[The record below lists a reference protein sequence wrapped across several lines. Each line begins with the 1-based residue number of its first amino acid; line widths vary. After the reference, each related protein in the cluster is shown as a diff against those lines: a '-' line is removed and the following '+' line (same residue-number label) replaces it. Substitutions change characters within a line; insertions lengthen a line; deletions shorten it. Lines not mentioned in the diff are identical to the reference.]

1 MKNINLIIY
10 DFDGVM
16 TDNKVYVDQNGNET
30 VQVNRADGLGVEG
43 IKDLGLKQMI
53 LSTEVNP
60 VVSVRAQKLNL
71 LCHQGVK
78 DKSLFI
84 AQYCKNNDIS
94 MNNVAYLGNDI
105 NDYDAMKLVETAFC
119 PSDAHQEI
127 KNISHHILESKG
139 GEGVVRELLDLMRKG
154 IRKNEH

>member
-30 VQVNRADGLGVEG
+30 VQVNRADGLGVKG

-53 LSTEVNP
+53 LSTETNP
-60 VVSVRAQKLNL
+60 VVSARAHKLNL
-71 LCHQGVK
+71 LCHHGVK

-84 AQYCKNNDIS
+84 TKYCKNYEITMKD
-94 MNNVAYLGNDI
+94 VAYVGNDI
-105 NDYDAMKLVETAFC
+105 NDYDAMKLVGTAFC

-139 GEGVVRELLDLMRKG
+139 GEGVVRELLDLIRKG